1 MPEQQHLGRRQDR
14 GDRDLEHG
22 DLGHFDQGRFD
33 LEHRDL
39 GAHALPPHAL
49 GTQPPVEPVR
59 AQAQEV
65 NVVRPMVSRPF
76 ASDYPGA
83 TIWWVEDDLELCRL
97 VAPQL
102 GACQWDLHVF
112 HHPSPMFDALSRGR
126 PDLLILDQVLPKQ
139 TGQDVLGRLRRLG
152 HSFPI
157 LILSGM
163 GSPSDRILGLE
174 MGAQDYL
181 VKPFLVKEL
190 LLRCEHLLGARKGF
204 SEGPYLHEQSI
215 DLGQVCFSPHQC
227 CLEIAGGGSLS
238 LSPGDSRLLLE
249 LCRAIGQVVSRGQ
262 LAHAIGSKV
271 HVESSRSI
279 DVRLGRLRR
288 LLEEVSHGSLTIE
301 SVRGQGYAL
310 HLPSQINAPA
320 RGVGRP

>member
-1 MPEQQHLGRRQDR
+1 MPEQQAPEESRESGAKEGGVGKVTQSR
-14 GDRDLEHG
+14 
-22 DLGHFDQGRFD
+22 HF
-33 LEHRDL
+33 
-39 GAHALPPHAL
+39 
-49 GTQPPVEPVR
+49 
-59 AQAQEV
+59 
-65 NVVRPMVSRPF
+65 VSE
-76 ASDYPGA
+76 YPGA

-102 GACQWDLHVF
+102 VACKWELHVF
-112 HHPSPMFDALSRGR
+112 HHPSPMMASLSQSR
-126 PDLLILDQVLPKQ
+126 PDLLILDQVLPRQ
-139 TGQDVLGRLRRLG
+139 TGQSVLEGLRQLG
-152 HSFPI
+152 HSFPV

-163 GSPSDRILGLE
+163 GNPSDRIHGLE

-190 LLRCEHLLGARKGF
+190 LLRCEHLLGASKGS
-204 SEGPYLHEQSI
+204 SEGPFLHEQSI
-215 DLGQVCFSPHQC
+215 VLGMVSFFPHQC
-227 CLEIAGGGSLS
+227 CLEIPDGASVA

-271 HVESSRSI
+271 AVESSRSI

-288 LLEEVSHGSLTIE
+288 LLEEASQGSLTIE

-310 HLPSQINAPA
+310 HLPCPIEAPA
-320 RGVGRP
+320 RGACSP

>member
-1 MPEQQHLGRRQDR
+1 VPEPQHLGRLQ
-14 GDRDLEHG
+14 
-22 DLGHFDQGRFD
+22 DLGQC
-33 LEHRDL
+33 EAKTCDL
-39 GAHALPPHAL
+39 GPGNGPDGLHV
-49 GTQPPVEPVR
+49 PVDPGAPGESKDLQ
-59 AQAQEV
+59 AQAV
-65 NVVRPMVSRPF
+65 NFDRPTVSRPF
-76 ASDYPGA
+76 TSGYPGA

-102 GACQWDLHVF
+102 VACKWELHVF
-112 HHPSPMFDALSRGR
+112 HHPSPMLASLSRGR

-139 TGQDVLGRLRRLG
+139 TGQNVLGGLRQLG
-152 HSFPI
+152 HSFPV

-163 GSPSDRILGLE
+163 GSPTDRILGLE

-190 LLRCEHLLGARKGF
+190 LLRCEHLLGATKGA
-204 SEGPYLHEQSI
+204 SEGPFLHEQSI
-215 DLGQVCFSPHQC
+215 DLGELSFSPHQC
-227 CLEIAGGGSLS
+227 CLEIGGKASVS

-262 LAHAIGSKV
+262 LALAIGSKV
-271 HVESSRSI
+271 HVDSSRSI

-310 HLPSQINAPA
+310 HLPCPIDVPA

>member
-1 MPEQQHLGRRQDR
+1 MPEPQQRGRLQ
-14 GDRDLEHG
+14 DLEG
-22 DLGHFDQGRFD
+22 LD
-33 LEHRDL
+33 LEDPDL
-39 GAHALPPHAL
+39 ATRYLPTTNVSD
-49 GTQPPVEPVR
+49 GVQVRVDSKGPVHPMDPDV
-59 AQAQEV
+59 QEL
-65 NVVRPMVSRPF
+65 NVVRPVVSRPF
-76 ASDYPGA
+76 VSGFPGA

-102 GACQWDLHVF
+102 VACKWELHVF
-112 HHPSPMFDALSRGR
+112 HHPSPMLASLTRSR

-139 TGQDVLGRLRRLG
+139 TGQDVLGRLRQLG

-163 GSPSDRILGLE
+163 GSPADRILGLE

-190 LLRCEHLLGARKGF
+190 LLRCEHLLGASKVF
-204 SEGPYLHEQSI
+204 AEGPFLHEQSI
-215 DLGQVCFSPHQC
+215 DIGEVCFSPHQC
-227 CLEIAGGGSLS
+227 CLAMAGGASVS

-249 LCRAIGQVVSRGQ
+249 LCSAIGQVVSRGQ

-271 HVESSRSI
+271 HVDSSRSI

-301 SVRGQGYAL
+301 AVRGQGYAL
-310 HLPSQINAPA
+310 HPPCQIDAPA

>member
-1 MPEQQHLGRRQDR
+1 MDPD
-14 GDRDLEHG
+14 
-22 DLGHFDQGRFD
+22 
-33 LEHRDL
+33 
-39 GAHALPPHAL
+39 
-49 GTQPPVEPVR
+49 V
-59 AQAQEV
+59 QEA

-102 GACQWDLHVF
+102 VACKWELHVF
-112 HHPSPMFDALSRGR
+112 HHPSPMLASLSRGR

-139 TGQDVLGRLRRLG
+139 TGQDVLGGLRQLG
-152 HSFPI
+152 HSFPV

-190 LLRCEHLLGARKGF
+190 LLRCEHLLGASKVF
-204 SEGPYLHEQSI
+204 AEGPFLHEQSI
-215 DLGQVCFSPHQC
+215 DLGEVCFSPHQC
-227 CLEIAGGGSLS
+227 SLEMAGGASVS

-271 HVESSRSI
+271 EVDSSRSI

-310 HLPSQINAPA
+310 HLPCQIDAPA
-320 RGVGRP
+320 RGVGRS

>member
-1 MPEQQHLGRRQDR
+1 MDPTRNCVRTARSLTSSAST
-14 GDRDLEHG
+14 RDLPTPNVSDDVQVQVYPDSSVDPIVPE
-22 DLGHFDQGRFD
+22 
-33 LEHRDL
+33 
-39 GAHALPPHAL
+39 
-49 GTQPPVEPVR
+49 
-59 AQAQEV
+59 AQEA
-65 NVVRPMVSRPF
+65 NLVRPVVSRPF
-76 ASDYPGA
+76 VSDYPGA

-102 GACQWDLHVF
+102 VACKWELHVF
-112 HHPSPMFDALSRGR
+112 HHPSPMLASLLRSR

-139 TGQDVLGRLRRLG
+139 TGQDVLGGLRQLG
-152 HSFPI
+152 HSFPV

-190 LLRCEHLLGARKGF
+190 FLRCEHLLGTSKVFA
-204 SEGPYLHEQSI
+204 EGPFLHEQSI
-215 DLGQVCFSPHQC
+215 DLGEVCFPPHQYF
-227 CLEIAGGGSLS
+227 LEMAGGASVSLT
-238 LSPGDSRLLLE
+238 PGDSRLLLE

-262 LAHAIGSKV
+262 LAQAIGSKV
-271 HVESSRSI
+271 HVDSSRSI

-310 HLPSQINAPA
+310 HLPIQIDVPA
-320 RGVGRP
+320 RGRGRP